1 MYNRSGFTMIELV
14 LSITLFV
21 LMLGILWF
29 MLISYSNSGQEED
42 EESQYWRKLTVLK
55 SRLRSDIRS
64 AVTISQPIDGIIELQ
79 RIHLN
84 GNTMEQE
91 SVTWWLHEDNQSIT
105 RYGRE
110 EITYDFH
117 GLTGGEPLVLR
128 LRE

>member
-1 MYNRSGFTMIELV
+1 LYNRSGFTIIELV

-21 LMLGILWF
+21 LMLGVLWF
-29 MLISYSNSGQEED
+29 MLISYSSSGQEED
-42 EESQYWRKLTVLK
+42 EESQYWRKLAVLK

-91 SVTWWLHEDNQSIT
+91 SVTWWVHEDNQSIT

-110 EITYDFH
+110 EITYDFN
-117 GLTGGEPLVLR
+117 GFTGGEPLVLR